1 MLEHTAPSERVSSG
15 LASLDEMLGGQGYYR
30 GSTIL
35 VTGTAGT
42 GKTTLGAHFADAACR
57 DGHRCLYFLFEE
69 SPQQML
75 RNMAAAGIHLAGRV
89 GDGRLQFHADRP
101 SRHGLETHLVLM
113 HRAVEQFRPDVVIV
127 DPMTNLL
134 TVGTQVDVRAMLTRM
149 IDFLKTRGITGLF
162 TSLTPGGT
170 PLDSTETVI
179 SSLMDTWV
187 MMTSE
192 EVDRRRRRWI
202 SVLKSRGMPHSDE
215 VREFRFSEHGISLL
229 PTLLADRAER

>member
-1 MLEHTAPSERVSSG
+1 
-15 LASLDEMLGGQGYYR
+15 
-30 GSTIL
+30 
-35 VTGTAGT
+35 
-42 GKTTLGAHFADAACR
+42 
-57 DGHRCLYFLFEE
+57 
-69 SPQQML
+69 
-75 RNMAAAGIHLAGRV
+75 
-89 GDGRLQFHADRP
+89 
-101 SRHGLETHLVLM
+101 M
-113 HRAVEQFRPDVVIV
+113 HRAVDQLRPDVVII

-149 IDFLKTRGITGLF
+149 IDFLKTRGITALF

-192 EVDRRRRRWI
+192 EVDCRRRRWI

-215 VREFRFSEHGISLL
+215 VREFRFSDHGIALL
-229 PTLLADRAER
+229 PAQRCRSRREMR